1 MRKFELGAEMR
12 ASKAYPARIEKRDY
26 PRVPTSIP
34 ATISIFADHTTNDCL
49 VTDLSASGAGIEY
62 HHPSPPAERICRLE
76 ISWFGGFDGIT
87 TRDGGTSFGVRF
99 LFGEAERLYLL
110 SKLTKFVEIGLSPGT
125 DDDMIETIHPRLLF
139 KTASGQ
145 RHLCEVVNISLSG
158 VIIKANVLPPLG
170 ELVKIGSMYGRVDS
184 HHDEGLGIAFVCLP
198 VASERLALAL

>member
-1 MRKFELGAEMR
+1 MGKFELGAQMGK
-12 ASKAYPARIEKRDY
+12 SQAYRARIEKRDY

-87 TRDGGTSFGVRF
+87 TRDGGTCFGVRF
-99 LFGEAERLYLL
+99 LFGEAERLDLL
-110 SKLTKFVEIGLSPGT
+110 GKLTKFVEIGLSPGT
-125 DDDMIETIHPRLLF
+125 DDDVVETIRPRLLF

-145 RHLCEVVNISLSG
+145 RHLCEVVNISLRG
-158 VIIKANVLPPLG
+158 VFIRADVRPPLG

-184 HHDEGLGIAFVCLP
+184 HHGEGLGIVFVSLP
-198 VASERLALAL
+198 LASERPPMAL